1 MIGEG
6 PVIALAGNPNSG
18 KSTLF
23 NALTGLRQHVGNYPG
38 ITVEKKWGTTSL
50 GDLKA
55 TVVDLPGAYSLV
67 SRSREEAIAFE
78 VLSGASRGLSPSV
91 VVVVL
96 DASNLER
103 NLYFALQ
110 VMELGRPVVLALNM
124 IDVAHDLGLEIDHRA
139 LAEGLGVPVVPIVA
153 SKGEGL
159 DALRTAVIEALRAA
173 APPVRRWQLEPRA
186 EAVLTAVAERLPAAD
201 ASRVEANG
209 RAAWLV
215 ATLAAAR
222 DAKTLGTHDDPFAEH
237 RELSPALD
245 EAQKHLANGAVGL
258 PTAMIEARYRFVDS
272 IVRRAIKQARP
283 QTRTTTDRV
292 DALLLHRVA
301 GPLIF
306 LLVMALL
313 FQSIFAWA
321 QPMMDAIEG
330 SIGWLGAQLGALLPA
345 GALNALLVDGVI
357 SGVGAVLVFIP
368 QIAILFAVI
377 AALEDSGYLARAAYI
392 MDRVMAR
399 VGLHGRAFVPLL
411 SGFAC
416 AIPAI
421 MATRT
426 IESTKDRL
434 VTILVTPLMS
444 CSARLPVYTLVIS
457 ALFAANQKV
466 FGFLSVGA
474 LLMLAMYALS
484 VAATVLVAFVL
495 KRTVLKSP
503 TPPLVLELPPY
514 RLPQLGGV
522 ARRVVE
528 RCKVFVRDAGTVILA
543 CSIVLW
549 GLLSY
554 PKGGPLSF
562 DADAERARITA
573 TLSGDRAAAAAATAE
588 LDARIDAERLKQSY
602 AGRLGHLLE
611 PVIAPLG
618 FDWKIGI
625 GLVASFAA
633 REVIVST
640 LGLVYGIGR
649 EADEESSTLREVLR
663 SERDPATGA
672 LVYTPLVGL
681 SLMVFFLF
689 ACQCM
694 STLAVVRR
702 ETASWRWPVFLF
714 AYMTAL
720 AWIASFA
727 VYQGGRLLGFT

>member
-1 MIGEG
+1 MSGEG

-50 GDLKA
+50 GDIKA

-124 IDVAHDLGLEIDHRA
+124 IDVARDLGLEVDHRA

-159 DALRTAVIEALRAA
+159 DALRAAVIEALRTAT
-173 APPVRRWQLEPRA
+173 PPVRRWQLEPQA
-186 EAVLTAVAERLPAAD
+186 EAVLAAVAERLPAGHGN
-201 ASRVEANG
+201 RVEANG

-222 DAKTLGTHDDPFAEH
+222 DAKTLGTHDDPLAEH
-237 RELSPALD
+237 RDLSPALE
-245 EAQKHLANGAVGL
+245 EAQRHLANGAVGL
-258 PTAMIEARYRFVDS
+258 PTAMIEARYRFVDG
-272 IVRRAIKQARP
+272 IVKRAIKQAR
-283 QTRTTTDRV
+283 QETRTMTDRI
-292 DALLLHRVA
+292 DALLLHRLA
-301 GPLIF
+301 GPLVF

-330 SIGWLGAQLGALLPA
+330 SIGWLGAQIGALLPP

-377 AALEDSGYLARAAYI
+377 AVLEDSGYLARAAYI

-466 FGFLSVGA
+466 LGFLSVGA

-484 VAATVLVAFVL
+484 VTATVLVAFVL

-562 DADAERARITA
+562 DADAERAQITA
-573 TLSGDRAAAAAATAE
+573 TLSGERAAAATAE
-588 LDARIDAERLKQSY
+588 LDARIDGERLKQSY

-649 EADEESSTLREVLR
+649 EADEESNTLREVLR

-672 LVYTPLVGL
+672 LIYTPLVGL

-714 AYMTAL
+714 AYMTTL
-720 AWIASFA
+720 AWIASFV